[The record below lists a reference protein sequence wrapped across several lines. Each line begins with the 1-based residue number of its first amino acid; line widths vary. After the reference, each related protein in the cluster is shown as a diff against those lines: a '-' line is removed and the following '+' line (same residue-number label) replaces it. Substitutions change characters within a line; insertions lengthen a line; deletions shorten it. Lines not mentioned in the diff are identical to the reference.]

1 MRKSGLTGPPDPL
14 WDNSQKNNVPVTRH
28 RYLVVI
34 HFKSTG
40 CLLWQPVRN
49 VIAGHS
55 WCKGEGRPLASA
67 ADPQSVNR
75 ALELGTTHRVAA
87 TPVWR
92 VRRLSSWASAS
103 RTALRLIRERSFRRR
118 RCLGGAVPRPGFGA
132 PAVPYRVPRWRHVD
146 DRVR

>member
-67 ADPQSVNR
+67 ADPQSVNG
-75 ALELGTTHRVAA
+75 ALELGATHRVAA
-87 TPVWR
+87 MPAWR
-92 VRRLSSWASAS
+92 VRRPSSCASTS

-118 RCLGGAVPRPGFGA
+118 RRLGGAVSRAGFRA
-132 PAVPYRVPRWRHVD
+132 PPAPCRVPRREHLAH
-146 DRVR
+146 RV

>member
-40 CLLWQPVRN
+40 CLLWQPMRN

-75 ALELGTTHRVAA
+75 AVNRALELRATHRVAA
-87 TPVWR
+87 TPARR
-92 VRRLSSWASAS
+92 VRRLS
-103 RTALRLIRERSFRRR
+103 
-118 RCLGGAVPRPGFGA
+118 
-132 PAVPYRVPRWRHVD
+132 
-146 DRVR
+146 